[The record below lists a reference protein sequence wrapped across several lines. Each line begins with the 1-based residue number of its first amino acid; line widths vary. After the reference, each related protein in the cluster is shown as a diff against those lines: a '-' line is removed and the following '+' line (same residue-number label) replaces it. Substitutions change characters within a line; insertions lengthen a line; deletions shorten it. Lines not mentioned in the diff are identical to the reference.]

1 MAEGQDLKGRVR
13 TGTQP
18 AADAAPDLLL
28 QIRARGWWLP
38 LRHASVCCGL
48 GRWSEGPSGV
58 AGAGVGRGWGRLGK
72 RCGDEPCYFEG
83 SGAPPLASLGLRGHC
98 SHPAPAAAHCQRS
111 CIYDSD
117 LDYRHVPTH
126 VSAHGCMGARA
137 FK

>member
-83 SGAPPLASLGLRGHC
+83 SGAPPPGLLRAAWPLLAPSTGCCPL
-98 SHPAPAAAHCQRS
+98 PAIMH
-111 CIYDSD
+111 I
-117 LDYRHVPTH
+117 
-126 VSAHGCMGARA
+126 
-137 FK
+137 